1 MILMVK
7 IVMAQK
13 KIMNMQAINL
23 VDAKVRKL
31 IGGKR
36 APDWRVSIGGLR

>member
-1 MILMVK
+1 MVK
-7 IVMAQK
+7 ILMAQK
-13 KIMNMQAINL
+13 KIMTMQAINL
-23 VDAKVRKL
+23 VDAKERKL